1 MRSERLVVLAILSFV
16 VLLASFGVVSALT
29 IIALEKK
36 NDIRSLWSMGASD
49 RLLRA
54 VFFKNGMLIVGSGWL
69 LGLLLGIS
77 LILSQQY
84 IGIIPLGSG
93 YVQEYYPVQLTLEHL
108 LLTSGI
114 VLTIGTVL
122 SIWATRNVAQKLG
135 N

>member
-1 MRSERLVVLAILSFV
+1 
-16 VLLASFGVVSALT
+16 
-29 IIALEKK
+29 
-36 NDIRSLWSMGASD
+36 
-49 RLLRA
+49 
-54 VFFKNGMLIVGSGWL
+54 MLIVGSGWL